1 MELKDFGTKS
11 KGIKGFFTN
20 SPIGIFGIFIA
31 AIIFLVFMGAI
42 FGFFE

>member
-1 MELKDFGTKS
+1 MELKDFGTES

-31 AIIFLVFMGAI
+31 LIIFLVLMGAI
-42 FGFFE
+42 FGLF